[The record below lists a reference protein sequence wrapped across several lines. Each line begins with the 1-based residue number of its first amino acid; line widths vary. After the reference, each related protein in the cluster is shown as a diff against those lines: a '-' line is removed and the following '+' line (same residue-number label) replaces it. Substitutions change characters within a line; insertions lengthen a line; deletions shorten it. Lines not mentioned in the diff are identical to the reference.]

1 MDLETRKKR
10 TLFYDGLEEP
20 RAIAVDPEMGL
31 IFWTDWG
38 KEARIERAGM
48 DGQHRTVGTAED
60 FAFNDAQVFG
70 QCSSESFE
78 FV

>member
-1 MDLETRKKR
+1 MDLTTRRKR
-10 TLFYDGLEEP
+10 TLFSDGLEEP

-48 DGQHRTVGTAED
+48 DGQHRTV
-60 FAFNDAQVFG
+60 
-70 QCSSESFE
+70 SF
-78 FV
+78 